1 MKKLNKDD
9 SKKLLREW
17 KQHLS
22 YTRLNEREI
31 NKRAK
36 EFTRKGMKPKQGE
49 QHES

>member
-1 MKKLNKDD
+1 MMSKKISKND

-22 YTRLNEREI
+22 YSKLTIREQ

-36 EFTRKGMKPKQGE
+36 EFTRKGMKPN
-49 QHES
+49 ES